1 MAETSDHAA
10 AGSDTAANEPDAER
24 INLPAI
30 VTPQLSAAADGNET
44 GAVDEPEQSKTAASP
59 VRSRRFVMLA
69 ASVAFAAGFG
79 SFVGS
84 VSGSGLA
91 RFIYPPVQ
99 APAPTSGIENT
110 IAAMREIKLQL
121 AEVATLKASLDS
133 TARSTTKEY
142 AKIADRLD
150 RLDQRSTAA
159 VETTASLPPVAA
171 AAPPAQTAAL
181 AAVTSAPEP
190 PKLSDRILPDWVVH
204 DVRNGHALV
213 ESRYG
218 GLFAVSAGSVLPGIG
233 RVDTIK
239 RQDGYW
245 LVLTGRRNHLGALR
259 RFQSTANA
267 NRVAP

>member
-121 AEVATLKASLDS
+121 GGQSQDEFSF
-133 TARSTTKEY
+133 
-142 AKIADRLD
+142 ADVD
-150 RLDQRSTAA
+150 GVTAA
-159 VETTASLPPVAA
+159 QRARRAA
-171 AAPPAQTAAL
+171 WLRGEA
-181 AAVTSAPEP
+181 EP
-190 PKLSDRILPDWVVH
+190 
-204 DVRNGHALV
+204 
-213 ESRYG
+213 
-218 GLFAVSAGSVLPGIG
+218 
-233 RVDTIK
+233 
-239 RQDGYW
+239 
-245 LVLTGRRNHLGALR
+245 
-259 RFQSTANA
+259 
-267 NRVAP
+267 